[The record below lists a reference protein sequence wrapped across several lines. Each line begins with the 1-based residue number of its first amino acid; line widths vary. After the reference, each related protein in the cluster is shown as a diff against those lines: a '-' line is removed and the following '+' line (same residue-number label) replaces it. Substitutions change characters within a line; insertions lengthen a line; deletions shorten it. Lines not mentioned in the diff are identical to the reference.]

1 MLHTGPGRCAALLPR
16 HGDCHVHQRLLGN
29 GRLIAAASMAPGALA
44 GAIDDLHR
52 AALILRQESRPAA
65 QRYRTPDDLRRIADQ
80 FSKRAR
86 TWQAV
91 QGALLAACREAAPA
105 SPP

>member
-1 MLHTGPGRCAALLPR
+1 MSTTDSSATATAG
-16 HGDCHVHQRLLGN
+16 
-29 GRLIAAASMAPGALA
+29 LIAAASAAPGALA

-65 QRYRTPDDLRRIADQ
+65 QRFRTPDDLRRIADQ
-80 FSKRAR
+80 FSERAR
-86 TWQAV
+86 TCLAV
-91 QGALLAACREAAPA
+91 QDALLVACREAAEA

>member
-1 MLHTGPGRCAALLPR
+1 MSTTHSSAAATA
-16 HGDCHVHQRLLGN
+16 G
-29 GRLIAAASMAPGALA
+29 LIAAANAAPGALA

-65 QRYRTPDDLRRIADQ
+65 QRFRTPDDLRRIANQ
-80 FSKRAR
+80 FSER
-86 TWQAV
+86 TRTCQAV
-91 QGALLAACREAAPA
+91 QDALLAAGRQAAPA